1 MADNI
6 IHARQGD
13 TLDELV
19 WRERGL
25 GPANLGALLAANA
38 GVADLGTIL
47 PIGTAIRIPASAPA
61 AATRDVVNL
70 WD

>member
-1 MADNI
+1 MADDV

-19 WRERGL
+19 WRERRL
-25 GPANLGALLAANA
+25 GPTNLGALLDANV
-38 GVADLGTIL
+38 GVARLGAVLPLGT
-47 PIGTAIRIPASAPA
+47 PIRIPASAPA